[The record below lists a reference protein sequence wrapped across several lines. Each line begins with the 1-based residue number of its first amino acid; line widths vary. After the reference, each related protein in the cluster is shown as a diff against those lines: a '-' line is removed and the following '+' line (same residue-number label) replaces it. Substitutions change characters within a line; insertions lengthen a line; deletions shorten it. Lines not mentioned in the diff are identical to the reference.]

1 MRDRI
6 TLYDLP
12 SSIYHVWFRMRIID
26 FHNHYYPPEYV
37 RALETSES
45 AVKVTHDEDG
55 NPCVHYPGDYNILVP
70 GHRDIDYREQVLID
84 AGVDTQVLSFTT
96 PGVHVEPPAVAVR
109 LARQINDAFARV
121 VREKKR
127 RFTALATLPLN
138 DPAASVA
145 ELERA
150 MKDLGMPGAM
160 VFSNVNHVAL
170 ADDVYA
176 PLWKKADELGAVIYI
191 HPTDPAGVEAMLD
204 YWLMPLVGFLMDTTL
219 AAAKLVFSGV
229 VERHPRIR
237 WVLTHM
243 GGATPYLAERWD
255 RGYRAFAECRQNISR
270 PPTDFL
276 KGFYYDTVN
285 FDPDAVKFAISFAGA
300 DHILAG
306 SDYPHQIG
314 SIPLMLETIGKLDVD
329 EASREKIFGGNAA
342 RLLGI

>member
-1 MRDRI
+1 
-6 TLYDLP
+6 
-12 SSIYHVWFRMRIID
+12 MRIVD

-37 RALETSES
+37 EALRTSKS
-45 AVKVTHDEDG
+45 NVKVTYDADG

-70 GHRDIDYREQVLID
+70 GHRDIDYREQVLKD
-84 AGVDTQVLSFTT
+84 HGVDTQVLTFTT
-96 PGVHVEPPAVAVR
+96 PGVHVEPPAVSVM
-109 LARQINDAFARV
+109 LAKQINDAFARV
-121 VREKKR
+121 VRDKKG
-127 RFTALATLPLN
+127 RFTSLATLPLN

-160 VFSNVNHVAL
+160 VFSNVNHTAL
-170 ADDVYA
+170 ADEAFA
-176 PLWKKADELGAVIYI
+176 PLWKKANELGAVIYI
-191 HPTDPAGVEAMLD
+191 HPTDPQGVEAMLD

-229 VERHPRIR
+229 VERHPNIK

-255 RGYRAFAECRQNISR
+255 RGYRAFAECRKNISK
-270 PPTDFL
+270 PPTEFL
-276 KGFYYDTVN
+276 KSFYYDTVN
-285 FDPDAVKFAISFAGA
+285 FNPDAVKFAISFAGI

-314 SIPLMLETIGKLDVD
+314 SIPLMLETLKKLDID
-329 EASREKIFGGNAA
+329 EASRKKILGENASK
-342 RLLGI
+342 LLGLKA

>member
-1 MRDRI
+1 MR
-6 TLYDLP
+6 
-12 SSIYHVWFRMRIID
+12 VVD

-37 RALETSES
+37 ETLKNSTS
-45 AVKVTHDEDG
+45 AVKVTYDESG

-70 GHRDIDYREQVLID
+70 GHRDIEYRRGVLEQH
-84 AGVDTQVLSFTT
+84 GVTTQVLSFTT
-96 PGVHVEPPAVAVR
+96 PGVHVEPPAAAVTM
-109 LARQINDAFARV
+109 ARQINDAFARV
-121 VREKKR
+121 VRKSHG

-138 DPAASVA
+138 DPKASVV

-150 MKDLGMPGAM
+150 MKELGLPGAM

-170 ADDVYA
+170 ADERFA
-176 PLWKKADELGAVIYI
+176 PLWKKADELRAVIYI

-219 AAAKLVFSGV
+219 AAAKLVFTGV
-229 VERHPRIR
+229 VERHPNIR

-255 RGYRAFAECRQNISR
+255 RGYRAFAECRRNISK
-270 PPTDFL
+270 PPTEYL
-276 KGFYYDTVN
+276 KHFYYDTVN
-285 FDPDAVKFAISFAGA
+285 FNPDAVRFAIAFAGA

-314 SIPLMLETIGKLDVD
+314 SIPLMLETIQKLDVD
-329 EASREKIFGGNAA
+329 ESVKRKILGENAA
-342 RLLGI
+342 ALLGLK